1 MKTTHNCQKNLW
13 ALAVQTETWKQSMS
27 SSYLSDFQTSQE
39 NSVLYQDNPLV
50 LITSVIAKLIV
61 IVSYRFLCVSRL
73 RVNYQWA
80 FVRFISCIAYV
91 WLMFVS
97 LRDVRNYVE

>member
-1 MKTTHNCQKNLW
+1 MGTCSTNRNLR
-13 ALAVQTETWKQSMS
+13 AKHEFSF
-27 SSYLSDFQTSQE
+27 YLSDFQTSQE

-73 RVNYQWA
+73 RVNYQ
-80 FVRFISCIAYV
+80 
-91 WLMFVS
+91 
-97 LRDVRNYVE
+97 

>member
-1 MKTTHNCQKNLW
+1 MGTCSTNRNLKSKH
-13 ALAVQTETWKQSMS
+13 EFSF
-27 SSYLSDFQTSQE
+27 YLSDFQTSQE

-73 RVNYQWA
+73 RVNYQ
-80 FVRFISCIAYV
+80 
-91 WLMFVS
+91 
-97 LRDVRNYVE
+97 